1 MIREKGKGRFE
12 VDALIRIEDFN
23 EFFETQYLDE
33 DFDTLGGMIINKL
46 GKFPKKGERLSI
58 NTLTFKI
65 LGSDS
70 RRLKLIEVRAIE

>member
-46 GKFPKKGERLSI
+46 GKFPKKGESLSM
-58 NTLTFKI
+58 NPLAFKI
-65 LGSDS
+65 LRSDS
-70 RRLKLIEVRAIE
+70 RRLQLIEVREIE